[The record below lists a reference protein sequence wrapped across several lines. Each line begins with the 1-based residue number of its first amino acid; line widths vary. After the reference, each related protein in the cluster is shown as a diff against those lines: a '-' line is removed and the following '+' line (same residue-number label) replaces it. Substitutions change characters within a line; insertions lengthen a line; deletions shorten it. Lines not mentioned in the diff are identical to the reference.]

1 MVCCPMPWNCQRRA
15 KKREE
20 RRREWAEEIGGKVR
34 KIEEMRRWFEDR
46 KLCPFERK

>member
-20 RRREWAEEIGGKVR
+20 RREWAEEIWRKVW
-34 KIEEMRRWFEDR
+34 KTEEMRRWFEDR